1 MLVHTKLRLL
11 VVAFFPAGTFAE
23 TIWNPGPKMNAS
35 IDSESD
41 STPEQVAEDVLTES
55 RESPR
60 KLKPARRFLLKLALL
75 MFGCL
80 AAFFFSELL
89 LIAFGISF
97 PLLYQPDDFCG
108 TRLRPN
114 LNVRYIEEGIAIVK
128 TNSSGF
134 RGVEFP
140 PKQDDVFRI
149 AVVGDSF
156 TEAIHV
162 PFEESYGYL
171 LERQFETDGRAVEI
185 LNFGVSGFGTAQE
198 LEMLKHYVLPIEPD
212 LVILAVFTG
221 NDIGDNSP
229 VINRGQIK
237 PYFHLEDGDL
247 ILDDAFKQDSRFIAA
262 KSWATQTKAAL
273 INSSRSLQLAN
284 KFYASWKRRNQNAV
298 QEDIGLD
305 PNVYLAPTL
314 DSDWDQAWKVTERL
328 ILHFS
333 KACKIAGANC
343 LVVTLSNPI
352 QVHPDQTV
360 RDAYFSLHGVD
371 DPFYPDARIAAF
383 CESNS
388 IPVLSLA
395 QTFLEKVET
404 ENGPFLHGFPNTK
417 LGTGHWNDK
426 GHAAASK
433 LIYAELK
440 RRKLI
445 KQNGL

>member
-1 MLVHTKLRLL
+1 M
-11 VVAFFPAGTFAE
+11 
-23 TIWNPGPKMNAS
+23 WNSGPKMNAS

-41 STPEQVAEDVLTES
+41 SMPEQVAEDALAES
-55 RESPR
+55 RKSPR
-60 KLKPARRFLLKLALL
+60 KLKPARKFLLKLALL
-75 MFGCL
+75 LFGCL

-89 LIAFGISF
+89 LNAFGISF
-97 PLLYQPDDFCG
+97 PLLYQPDDYCG

-114 LNVRYIEEGIAIVK
+114 LNVRYIEEGVAVVK

-134 RGVEFP
+134 RGPEFP

-162 PFEESYGYL
+162 SFEESYGYL
-171 LERQFETDGRAVEI
+171 LERQFETVGRAVEV

-198 LEMLKHYVLPIEPD
+198 LEMLRHYVLPTEPD

-229 VINRGQIK
+229 AINRGQIK
-237 PYFHLEDGDL
+237 PYFHLEDDVL
-247 ILDDAFKQDSRFIAA
+247 IFDQSFQQDPRFIAA
-262 KSWATQTKAAL
+262 NSWTTRTKAAL

-298 QEDIGLD
+298 HEDIGLD
-305 PNVYLAPTL
+305 PNVYLAPTV

-328 ILHFS
+328 ILQFS
-333 KACKIAGANC
+333 NECEVAGANC

-352 QVHPDQTV
+352 QVHPDETV

-371 DPFYPDARIAAF
+371 DPLYPDTRIAAF
-383 CESNS
+383 CESNA
-388 IPVLSLA
+388 IPVLNLA
-395 QTFLEKVET
+395 QPFLAKVGT
-404 ENGPFLHGFPNTK
+404 ENGLFLHGFPNTK

-445 KQNGL
+445 KQNGW